1 MTPDLTLERA
11 SGCTEVKET
20 SLLSEGAFSVTEQIV
35 TQTIAVEEFR
45 RSTQALWKEIFEP
58 TGDGPHWILDTG
70 TSLFE
75 TLSDISAA
83 EASIPVS
90 KQSSNLA
97 AQVNHT
103 SYYIE
108 ALLEG
113 IATNFQAKADWDG
126 SWQVGAVDDAQ
137 WQALIDKLHA
147 NYDWFTQ
154 LATENDLWNE
164 DYVGGAMA
172 MIAHAAYH
180 LGEIRQGIG
189 VIRNR

>member
-1 MTPDLTLERA
+1 
-11 SGCTEVKET
+11 
-20 SLLSEGAFSVTEQIV
+20 VTEQIV
-35 TQTIAVEEFR
+35 MQPIAVDDFR
-45 RSTQALWKEIFEP
+45 TSLLSLWQEIFEP
-58 TGDGPHWILDTG
+58 TGEGPHWILDAG

-75 TLSDISAA
+75 TLSDITAE

-108 ALLEG
+108 ELREG
-113 IATNFQAKADWDG
+113 IATNFQNKPDWDG

-137 WQALIDKLHA
+137 WQALIDKLRA
-147 NYDWFTQ
+147 NYEWFTQ
-154 LATENDLWNE
+154 LATENENWSA

-172 MIAHAAYH
+172 MVAHAAYH

-189 VIRNR
+189 IIRSR

>member
-1 MTPDLTLERA
+1 MTDQTATRTIAAEDFRA
-11 SGCTEVKET
+11 S
-20 SLLSEGAFSVTEQIV
+20 LLI
-35 TQTIAVEEFR
+35 
-45 RSTQALWKEIFEP
+45 LWKEIFEP
-58 TGDGPHWILDTG
+58 TGDGPHWILDGG

-75 TLSDISAA
+75 TLSDISAE

-108 ALLEG
+108 ALRDG
-113 IATNFQAKADWDG
+113 IATNFEAKADWDG

-137 WQALIDKLHA
+137 WQALIDKLRT

-164 DYVGGAMA
+164 DYVGGAIA
-172 MIAHAAYH
+172 MTAHAAYH

-189 VIRNR
+189 VIRSR

>member
-1 MTPDLTLERA
+1 MTEQTATAAIAAEDFRA
-11 SGCTEVKET
+11 S
-20 SLLSEGAFSVTEQIV
+20 LL
-35 TQTIAVEEFR
+35 
-45 RSTQALWKEIFEP
+45 ALWKEIFEP
-58 TGDGPHWILDTG
+58 TGDGPHWILDSG

-75 TLSDISAA
+75 TLSDITAD

-103 SYYIE
+103 SFYIE
-108 ALLEG
+108 ALREG

-137 WQALIDKLHA
+137 WQALIDKLRA
-147 NYDWFTQ
+147 NYDWFTRI
-154 LATENDLWNE
+154 ATENEIWTE
-164 DYVGGAMA
+164 DYVGGAFA

-189 VIRNR
+189 VIRSR

>member
-1 MTPDLTLERA
+1 MTEQTATAAIAPEDFRA
-11 SGCTEVKET
+11 S
-20 SLLSEGAFSVTEQIV
+20 LL
-35 TQTIAVEEFR
+35 
-45 RSTQALWKEIFEP
+45 ALWTEIFEP
-58 TGDGPHWILDTG
+58 TGDGPHWILDAG

-75 TLSDISAA
+75 TLSDISAE

-108 ALLEG
+108 ALRDG
-113 IATNFQAKADWDG
+113 IATNFQAATDWDG

-137 WQALIDKLHA
+137 WQALIDKLRA

-154 LATENDLWNE
+154 LATANENWTA
-164 DYVGGAMA
+164 DYVGGAVA

-189 VIRNR
+189 VIRSR

>member
-1 MTPDLTLERA
+1 MAKPLTHRPN
-11 SGCTEVKET
+11 
-20 SLLSEGAFSVTEQIV
+20 EGAFSVTEQIV
-35 TQTIAVEEFR
+35 TSTIAVEEFR
-45 RSTQALWKEIFEP
+45 KSFLMLWNEIFVP
-58 TGDGPHWILDTG
+58 VGDGPHWVLDAG

-75 TLSDISAA
+75 TLSDITAE

-108 ALLEG
+108 ELREG
-113 IATNFQAKADWDG
+113 IATNFQNKPDWDG

-137 WQALIDKLHA
+137 WQALVDKLRA

-154 LATENDLWNE
+154 LATENDIWNE
-164 DYVGGAMA
+164 DYIGGAMA
-172 MIAHAAYH
+172 MIVHAAYH

-189 VIRNR
+189 VIRGR

>member
-1 MTPDLTLERA
+1 
-11 SGCTEVKET
+11 
-20 SLLSEGAFSVTEQIV
+20 VTEQIV
-35 TQTIAVEEFR
+35 TQTIAVEDFR
-45 RSTQALWKEIFEP
+45 TGFLALWKEIFES

-70 TSLFE
+70 TSLLE
-75 TLSDISAA
+75 TLSDITAE

-90 KQSSNLA
+90 NQSANLA

-108 ALLEG
+108 ELREG
-113 IATNFQAKADWDG
+113 IATNFENKPDWDG
-126 SWQVGAVDDAQ
+126 SWQVGVVDDAQ
-137 WQALIDKLHA
+137 WQALVDTLRA

-154 LATENDLWNE
+154 LATENEIWTA

-189 VIRNR
+189 VIRGR

>member
-1 MTPDLTLERA
+1 
-11 SGCTEVKET
+11 
-20 SLLSEGAFSVTEQIV
+20 VTEQ
-35 TQTIAVEEFR
+35 TATRTIPVEDFR
-45 RSTQALWKEIFEP
+45 ASILALWTEIFEP

-75 TLSDISAA
+75 TLSDISAE

-108 ALLEG
+108 ALRDG
-113 IATNFQAKADWDG
+113 IATNFEAKADWDG

-137 WQALIDKLHA
+137 WQALIEKLRA
-147 NYDWFTQ
+147 NYDWFTK
-154 LATENDLWNE
+154 LANENELWNE
-164 DYVGGAMA
+164 DYVGGAIA
-172 MIAHAAYH
+172 MVAHAAYH

-189 VIRNR
+189 VVRSR

>member
-1 MTPDLTLERA
+1 
-11 SGCTEVKET
+11 
-20 SLLSEGAFSVTEQIV
+20 VTEQTV
-35 TQTIAVEEFR
+35 TQTIAVEDFR
-45 RSTQALWKEIFEP
+45 KSFLMLWNEIFMP
-58 TGDGPHWILDTG
+58 VGDGPHWILDAG

-75 TLSDISAA
+75 TLSDITAE

-108 ALLEG
+108 ELREG
-113 IATNFQAKADWDG
+113 IATNFQNKADWDG

-137 WQALIDKLHA
+137 WQGLVDKLHA
-147 NYDWFTQ
+147 NYDWFTE
-154 LATENDLWNE
+154 LATGFDDWNE

-172 MIAHAAYH
+172 MTAHAAYH

-189 VIRNR
+189 VIRGR